1 MIKFE
6 YTFLDLRSFDVDNLS
21 GFNVSFGNLEDWDD
35 VVISYMTRGR
45 KHIDSTSI
53 KVPQEWLDRVCNF
66 LKEQTQLRP
75 LSSWIFKSTPHSSE
89 HQITIEVDGWYR
101 EIFVYNLGEFGR
113 HLHPNFKE
121 EEIILLEFFT
131 KIQELL
137 KEVGINLKT
146 DKISSC

>member
-75 LSSWIFKSTPHSSE
+75 
-89 HQITIEVDGWYR
+89 
-101 EIFVYNLGEFGR
+101 
-113 HLHPNFKE
+113 
-121 EEIILLEFFT
+121 
-131 KIQELL
+131 
-137 KEVGINLKT
+137 
-146 DKISSC
+146 